1 MINRPIQPFSTDSGN
16 GGERIPRRRAD
27 RDALSSNESAHGK
40 RRAVP
45 GRDTAPTKPG
55 KIKPTKLRIIGGTMG
70 GRGVLYLGDRSTR
83 PMKDSLRETLFN
95 ILGKSIK
102 GAIAIDLFAGTGV
115 IAIESLSRG
124 AVHSIAIE
132 KSGLAAK
139 TIRSSADNI
148 GIGSELDVLTGD
160 AFRVAPQ
167 LIRDLLIKDLRMKD
181 SPDGV
186 NENPPGSGESPR
198 PHRGE
203 SPRPH
208 RGESPRP
215 HRGESPRP
223 HWVVFFCPPYAMWAD
238 ATEKLFGL
246 LQLTAELAPKSTQ
259 IVLETDKFFDV
270 ATLPLE
276 TWDIRPKGNVTLSF
290 LEI

>member
-1 MINRPIQPFSTDSGN
+1 MTNRRIPPFSPDSNDSG
-16 GGERIPRRRAD
+16 ERVPRRRAD
-27 RDALSSNESAHGK
+27 RDVPSRDSIGQGK
-40 RRAVP
+40 RGGKT
-45 GRDTAPTKPG
+45 GRDTAPTTPA

-124 AVHSIAIE
+124 ACQSIAIE

-139 TIRSSADNI
+139 TIRSSADSI
-148 GIGSELDVLTGD
+148 GIGKELDVLTGD
-160 AFRVAPQ
+160 TFRVAPQ
-167 LIRDLLIKDLRMKD
+167 RMKD
-181 SPDGV
+181 LAGEAIASPQAT
-186 NENPPGSGESPR
+186 NPQATNPQAN
-198 PHRGE
+198 
-203 SPRPH
+203 
-208 RGESPRP
+208 
-215 HRGESPRP
+215 
-223 HWVVFFCPPYAMWAD
+223 WVVFFCPPYAMWQD

-246 LQLTAELAPKSTQ
+246 LQLTAELAPKGTQ

-270 ATLPLE
+270 TTLPLE

>member
-1 MINRPIQPFSTDSGN
+1 MTNRPNSAFSPESND
-16 GGERIPRRRAD
+16 GGERIPRRRAE
-27 RDALSSNESAHGK
+27 RDASSRDSFGQGK
-40 RRAVP
+40 RRGES
-45 GRDTAPTKPG
+45 GRDTAPTKPA

-102 GAIAIDLFAGTGV
+102 GAIAIDLFSGTGV

-124 AVHSIAIE
+124 ACHAIAIE

-139 TIRSSADNI
+139 TIRSSADAI
-148 GIGSELDVLTGD
+148 GIGKELDVLTGD
-160 AFRVAPQ
+160 TFRVAPQ
-167 LIRDLLIKDLRMKD
+167 RIKDLKSD
-181 SPDGV
+181 STA
-186 NENPPGSGESPR
+186 NPVA
-198 PHRGE
+198 
-203 SPRPH
+203 
-208 RGESPRP
+208 
-215 HRGESPRP
+215 
-223 HWVVFFCPPYAMWAD
+223 HWVVFFCPPYAMWQD
-238 ATEKLFGL
+238 TTEKLFGL
-246 LQLTAELAPKSTQ
+246 LQLIAELAPKGTQ

-270 ATLPLE
+270 TTLPLE

>member
-70 GRGVLYLGDRSTR
+70 GRSVLYLGDRSTR

-186 NENPPGSGESPR
+186 NENPPGSC
-198 PHRGE
+198 
-203 SPRPH
+203 
-208 RGESPRP
+208 
-215 HRGESPRP
+215 ESPRP

-246 LQLTAELAPKSTQ
+246 LQLTAELAPKGTQ